1 MAKART
7 KASARGL
14 GDTIEQITEATGIK
28 KVVEVFSKATGLDCG
43 CEERKIKLNN
53 LIPYRR
59 KVNCL
64 TESDYEALKP
74 FISPKKGSLTPNE
87 QWQIQAIYFRVFEV
101 KIDGSNCS
109 SCWRDI
115 INDLRKVFNEYD
127 VNA

>member
-7 KASARGL
+7 KKQSQGL
-14 GDTIEQITEATGIK
+14 GDTIEKITEATGIK
-28 KVVEVFSKATGLDCG
+28 KVVETFSKATGIDCG
-43 CEERKIKLNN
+43 CEERKAKLNN

-64 TESDYEALKP
+64 NESDYEALKP
-74 FISPKKGSLTPNE
+74 FVSPKKGSLTPNE

-101 KIDGSNCS
+101 KLDDSNCA

-115 INDLRKVFNEYD
+115 INDLRKVFNEYQ
-127 VNA
+127 VNE